1 MTFLLDVNVLIAL
14 FDPDHLH
21 HDPAHRWLS
30 SIEHAVWAT
39 CPLTENGFARILGNP
54 NYPDSPGSPAAA
66 MGKLN
71 AFATSSNHVFWPDDI
86 SLLSNNLIDPTAP
99 YSSKQ
104 LTDIYLLALAKSRNA
119 KFATFDKRIN
129 TSAVFD
135 GLDALYL
142 IEE

>member
-14 FDPDHLH
+14 FDPDHLYH
-21 HDPAHRWLS
+21 EPAHRWLS
-30 SIEHAVWAT
+30 SLEQAAWAT

-66 MGKLN
+66 INKLS
-71 AFATSSNHVFWPDDI
+71 AFARVSNHVFWPDDI
-86 SLLSNNLIDPTAP
+86 SLVDNSLIDPTTP

-119 KFATFDKRIN
+119 KFATFDKKIN
-129 TSAVFD
+129 TSVVFN
-135 GLDALYL
+135 GMATLHQ